1 MPIGS
6 FTLSGTVDFE
16 VLGRGSDTD
25 TGTWDTEIT
34 LLSLTGA
41 LPIGGTLTA
50 TLGSSPS
57 TGTTT
62 IEELARKEFL
72 ITSFF
77 DVFMD
82 LSLTDRPN
90 SLPPLSTSVGPIPVE
105 AVGVPEPA
113 AWAMMLLGFA
123 GLRAAWRRRARA
135 ALT

>member
-82 LSLTDRPN
+82 LSL
-90 SLPPLSTSVGPIPVE
+90 PPLSTSVGPIPVE